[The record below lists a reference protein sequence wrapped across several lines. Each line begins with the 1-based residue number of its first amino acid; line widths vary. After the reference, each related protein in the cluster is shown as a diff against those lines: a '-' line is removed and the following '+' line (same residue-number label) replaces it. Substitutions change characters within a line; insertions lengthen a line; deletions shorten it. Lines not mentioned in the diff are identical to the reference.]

1 MPTLS
6 MSAFGGK
13 ADLPDMLRPIF
24 RDCGDFTATDRTLT
38 AQLHT
43 GCLGSFHFLFE
54 FPGALGR
61 LARAFAS
68 QPGGSLRGRGLSG
81 ALQAPRHHPWRDP
94 IDYAH

>member
-54 FPGALGR
+54 LLAL
-61 LARAFAS
+61 
-68 QPGGSLRGRGLSG
+68 QSG
-81 ALQAPRHHPWRDP
+81 ADAPPSHLSD
-94 IDYAH
+94 